1 MLSSFFKARA
11 DSLPGEAK
19 QWKIYGTS
27 IETFETEV
35 SNSENDIAQQ
45 YGHRI
50 KTPPSKLMILV
61 SSCWGENVYAIMH
74 TTFKFL
80 SLVFLKLLIVGV
92 AFFLGH
98 RVYSMGYNNMK
109 PETANNNCKAYIAL
123 KVVRNFIKV

>member
-45 YGHRI
+45 FR
-50 KTPPSKLMILV
+50 P
-61 SSCWGENVYAIMH
+61 
-74 TTFKFL
+74 
-80 SLVFLKLLIVGV
+80 
-92 AFFLGH
+92 
-98 RVYSMGYNNMK
+98 
-109 PETANNNCKAYIAL
+109 
-123 KVVRNFIKV
+123 